1 MWSDTTVTHGDIIV
15 ISAPSGSGKTTI
27 CRALLS
33 RVENIVLA
41 VSYTTRERRVGEVDG
56 KDYYY
61 VCETEFGNMINRNE
75 FLEYA
80 NVFGNWYGTSRSVVE
95 AIASGRNDALLE
107 IDVQGGNAV
116 KAAIPE
122 AILIGILPPDRETLR
137 ERLIERARDSREDI
151 ERRLDEA
158 LKEIAGLQTY
168 DYIVVN
174 KDLETAIRQVECIV
188 RAKRS
193 RWERT
198 KSVVDLILREKGDRQ
213 DG

>member
-122 AILIGILPPDRETLR
+122 AILIGILPPDRD
-137 ERLIERARDSREDI
+137 ASGK
-151 ERRLDEA
+151 A
-158 LKEIAGLQTY
+158 Y
-168 DYIVVN
+168 
-174 KDLETAIRQVECIV
+174 
-188 RAKRS
+188 
-193 RWERT
+193 
-198 KSVVDLILREKGDRQ
+198 
-213 DG
+213 